1 MAREKSRMGKRL
13 CSMTGFAREAGT
25 LADGTAHAWEMK
37 SVNGRGLEL
46 RFRLPPGLDALEA
59 PARDAAA
66 KRLKRGNV
74 QIGLALRSEGRTP
87 LMPDPAALERALELA
102 MGLAT
107 RIPGAAPPRAEALLA
122 LPGVMRA
129 EQAELT
135 EAEEEARRGVL
146 LASFHRALA
155 TLWESRAAEGDRLA
169 GIVTALLD
177 EIEALCA
184 AAGAEAANQPAAQ
197 QARLSETLANLLGEA
212 GRARFPEERLAQEVA
227 LLAAK
232 SDVRE
237 ELDRLA
243 AHLGAARTLVA
254 EGEGAGRKLDFLVQE
269 FVREANTLCSK
280 SASVALT
287 RIGLDLKAAIER
299 LREQAANV
307 E

>member
-1 MAREKSRMGKRL
+1 MTKRL
-13 CSMTGFAREAGT
+13 CSMTGFSREAGT
-25 LADGTAHAWEMK
+25 LADGTAFAWEMK

-46 RFRLPPGLDALEA
+46 RFRLPAGLDALEG
-59 PARDAAA
+59 PAREAAS
-66 KRLKRGNV
+66 KKLKRGNV
-74 QIGLALRSEGRTP
+74 QIGLALRSETRAP
-87 LMPDPAALERALELA
+87 LMPDPAALERVLELA
-102 MGLAT
+102 TGLAA
-107 RIPGAAPPRAEALLA
+107 RIPGAEPPRAEALLG

-129 EQAELT
+129 ELAEPS
-135 EAEEEARRGVL
+135 EAEEEVRRAAL
-146 LASFHRALA
+146 IAAFQRALA
-155 TLWESRAAEGDRLA
+155 TLVASRAGEGDRLRE
-169 GIVTALLD
+169 IVTGLLD
-177 EIEALCA
+177 EIEALRTA
-184 AAGAEAANQPAAQ
+184 AAEEAATQPAQQ
-197 QARLSETLANLLGEA
+197 QARLMETLDGLLGEN

-243 AHLGAARTLVA
+243 AHIHAARALVA

>member
-1 MAREKSRMGKRL
+1 MKKRL

-25 LADGTAHAWEMK
+25 LADGTAYAWELK

-46 RFRLPPGLDALEA
+46 RFRLPSGLDALEA
-59 PARDAAA
+59 PAREAAG

-74 QIGLALRSEGRTP
+74 QIGLALRGESRAP
-87 LMPDPAALERALELA
+87 LMPDPVALERALELA
-102 MGLAT
+102 TSLAA

-146 LASFHRALA
+146 LAAFRAALD
-155 TLWESRAAEGDRLA
+155 TLWNSRAGEGDRLA
-169 GIVTALLD
+169 EIVTALLD

-184 AAGAEAANQPAAQ
+184 AAGAEAANQPEAQ
-197 QARLSETLANLLGEA
+197 RARLLETLDGLLGEA

-243 AHLGAARTLVA
+243 AHLAAARALVR

>member
-1 MAREKSRMGKRL
+1 MTQRL

-25 LADGTAHAWEMK
+25 LGDGTAFAWEMK

-46 RFRLPPGLDALEA
+46 RFRLPPGLDALEG
-59 PARDAAA
+59 PAREAAS
-66 KRLKRGNV
+66 RRFKRGNV
-74 QIGLALRSEGRTP
+74 QIGLTLRLEGRAP
-87 LMPDPAALERALELA
+87 LMPDMAALDRMVEMAQA
-102 MGLAT
+102 LAT
-107 RIPGAAPPRAEALLA
+107 RLGAETPRAEALLA
-122 LPGVMRA
+122 LPGIFRA
-129 EQAELT
+129 EQPEPS
-135 EAEEEARRGVL
+135 EAEEEARRTAL
-146 LASFHRALA
+146 LAAFQRALTA
-155 TLWESRAAEGDRLA
+155 LWDSRAAEGARLG
-169 GIVTALLD
+169 GILTALLD

-184 AAGAEAANQPAAQ
+184 TAATEAATQPEAQRAKLMDSLAA
-197 QARLSETLANLLGEA
+197 LLGEA

-237 ELDRLA
+237 ELDRLG
-243 AHLGAARTLVA
+243 AHLAAARALVK

-287 RIGLDLKAAIER
+287 RIGLELKAAIER

>member
-1 MAREKSRMGKRL
+1 MSKRL

-25 LADGTAHAWEMK
+25 LADGGAYAWELK

-46 RFRLPPGLDALEA
+46 RFRLPAGLDALEA

-74 QIGLALRSEGRTP
+74 HIGLALRSEARAP
-87 LMPDPAALERALELA
+87 MLPDPAALERALELA
-102 MGLAT
+102 TGLAA

-129 EQAELT
+129 EQMELN
-135 EAEEEARRGVL
+135 EAEEEARRAVL
-146 LASFHRALA
+146 LAAFQRALDV
-155 TLWESRAAEGDRLA
+155 LWDSRAAEGDRLA
-169 GIVTALLD
+169 AIITGLLD
-177 EIEALCA
+177 EIEALRSA
-184 AAGAEAANQPAAQ
+184 AAAEAATQPSQQ
-197 QARLSETLANLLGEA
+197 QARLLETLDGLLGES
-212 GRARFPEERLAQEVA
+212 GRARFSEERLVQEVA
-227 LLAAK
+227 LLAAR

-237 ELDRLA
+237 ELDRLG
-243 AHLGAARTLVA
+243 AHLDAARTLVA
-254 EGEGAGRKLDFLVQE
+254 AGEGAGRKLDFLVQE

>member
-1 MAREKSRMGKRL
+1 MSQRL

-25 LADGTAHAWEMK
+25 LADGAAYAWEMK

-74 QIGLALRSEGRTP
+74 QIGLALRSEARAP
-87 LMPDPAALERALELA
+87 LMPDPAALERVLELA
-102 MGLAT
+102 TGLAA

-135 EAEEEARRGVL
+135 EAEEEARRTAL
-146 LASFHRALA
+146 LATFQRALA
-155 TLWESRAAEGDRLA
+155 TLWDSRAAEGDRLA
-169 GIVTALLD
+169 AIVTGLLD
-177 EIEALCA
+177 EIEALRA
-184 AAGAEAANQPAAQ
+184 AAAAEAATQPSQQ
-197 QARLSETLANLLGEA
+197 QARLMETLDGLLGEA

-232 SDVRE
+232 SDIRE

-243 AHLGAARTLVA
+243 AHIDAARALVA
-254 EGEGAGRKLDFLVQE
+254 AGEGAGRKLDFLVQE